1 MGAAHDQPESE
12 NRGQG
17 GLLTEPVYFKAD
29 LAIIKRVLT
38 EQWDIPKDCFAK
50 LPTRLAKIL
59 AENPK
64 LDNRDTVRI
73 AQTLDRMVRT
83 NQRAAALATSQGD
96 NEGGYQPSELHKHE
110 HIHVESPA
118 EAPAPAQIEVILVN
132 DWYGSPDVLPAKK
145 NGKAAKKNGR
155 AKKKGK

>member
-1 MGAAHDQPESE
+1 MAGATDQPESE

-17 GLLTEPVYFKAD
+17 ELLTEPVYFKAD

-38 EQWDIPKDCFAK
+38 ERWDIPKDCLAK
-50 LPTRLAKIL
+50 LPARLAKIL

-83 NQRAAALATSQGD
+83 NQHAAALATGQRD
-96 NEGGYQPSELHKHE
+96 EDAGYQPKELHKHE
-110 HIHVESPA
+110 HVHLESPA
-118 EAPAPAQIEVILVN
+118 EAPAPAQIEVVLVS
-132 DWYGSPDVLPAKK
+132 DWYGEPDPELNKK
-145 NGKAAKKNGR
+145 NGKKPSKNGR
-155 AKKKGK
+155 TKKRGK

>member
-1 MGAAHDQPESE
+1 MASATDQPESE

-17 GLLTEPVYFKAD
+17 ELLTEPVYFKAD

-38 EQWDIPKDCFAK
+38 ERWDIPKDCLAK
-50 LPTRLAKIL
+50 LPARLAKIL

-83 NQRAAALATSQGD
+83 NQHAAALATGQKD
-96 NEGGYQPSELHKHE
+96 EDAGYQPRELHKHE
-110 HIHVESPA
+110 HIHVESPD
-118 EAPAPAQIEVILVN
+118 EAPAPAKIEVVLVD
-132 DWYGSPDVLPAKK
+132 DWYGSPDVLPTKKNGKVAKK
-145 NGKAAKKNGR
+145 NGKPRKSKK
-155 AKKKGK
+155 